1 MTREDSASL
10 GRDGAVLRIG
20 PRSTRRADSE
30 MSPRTVAQLHR
41 ENRKPAVGH
50 GHLNGAVARFDAGEQ

>member
-1 MTREDSASL
+1 
-10 GRDGAVLRIG
+10 
-20 PRSTRRADSE
+20 
-30 MSPRTVAQLHR
+30 MSPRTLVAQPYH